1 MKLGRFTLHFIKVD
15 FSPMKPSIHLR
26 ALSVLAALST
36 LPLCA
41 QNYKVTGSIPIGGNG
56 RWDYLTVDSPDRR
69 LFVSHG
75 TEVDVV
81 DLQSNKLVG
90 KIDGLGGVHGIAIA
104 NHLGLGFISDGKNN
118 QVVAFD
124 LKSLA
129 VKQKIAAG
137 TNPDGIVYDVPT
149 QRVFAFNGRSKN
161 ATAIDARNLR
171 VVGTIALDG
180 KPEFPVSSGDGFVYA
195 NIEDKS
201 EIAKIDPKTL
211 AVKEQWP
218 LSPCES
224 PSGLAMDTTNHRL
237 FSVCDNKMMAIVN
250 SENGKVLATPPIG
263 EGPDAAAF
271 DPGTHLAFSSN
282 GESGTLTVIQEEG
295 AGGGGTMFS
304 PRQAANK
311 FKVVETVQ
319 TAKSARTMALD
330 PETHKIY
337 LSSATFGSTPAATD
351 SNPHPRPSVV
361 PGSFKVLIVS
371 K

>member
-1 MKLGRFTLHFIKVD
+1 MNPSFHFRKLCVF
-15 FSPMKPSIHLR
+15 
-26 ALSVLAALST
+26 AALSA

-81 DLQSNKLVG
+81 DLHSNKMVG

-104 NHLGLGFISDGKNN
+104 NDLGVGFISDGKNN

-129 VKQKIAAG
+129 VKKKIPAG
-137 TNPDGIVYDVPT
+137 TNPDGIVYDTPS
-149 QRVFAFNGRSKN
+149 QRVFAFNGRSKD
-161 ATAIDARNLR
+161 ATAIDARNFR

-180 KPEFPVSSGDGFVYA
+180 KPEFPVSDGEGFIYD

-211 AVKEQWP
+211 AVKAQWP
-218 LSPCES
+218 LSPCQS
-224 PSGLAMDTTNHRL
+224 PSGLAIDAKNHRL
-237 FSVCDNKMMAIVN
+237 FAVCDNKMMAVVDA
-250 SENGKVLATPPIG
+250 ENGKVLATPAIG
-263 EGPDAAAF
+263 EGPDAAGF

-282 GESGTLTVIQEEG
+282 GEDGTLTVIKEEG
-295 AGGGGTMFS
+295 GGLPTMML
-304 PRQAANK
+304 QHKGKGK
-311 FKVVETVQ
+311 FTVAENVK
-319 TAKSARTMALD
+319 TAESARTMALD
-330 PETHKIY
+330 PDTHKIY
-337 LSSATFGSTPAATD
+337 LSSATLGPAPAATA
-351 SNPHPRPSVV
+351 SNPHPRPAVTAD
-361 PGSFKVLIVS
+361 SFKVLIVS